1 MDTYTEIDVRGLTTS
16 EPFAVILPALFSLVP
31 GATMQ
36 VLTQREPFPLYDLL
50 RESGYIWKTS
60 RLAYNNFRIRIS
72 RPR

>member
-1 MDTYTEIDVRGLTTS
+1 MNPSTEIDVRGMAAP
-16 EPFAVILPALFSLVP
+16 EPFEVILPALFTLVP

-36 VLTQREPFPLYDLL
+36 VLIQREPFPLYDLM

-60 RLAYNNFRIRIS
+60 RLAYNSFRINIS